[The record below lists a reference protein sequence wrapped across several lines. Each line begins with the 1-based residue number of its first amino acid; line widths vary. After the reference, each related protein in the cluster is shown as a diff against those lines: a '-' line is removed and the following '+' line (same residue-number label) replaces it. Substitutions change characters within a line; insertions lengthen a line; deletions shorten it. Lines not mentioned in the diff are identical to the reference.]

1 MCVIL
6 ELLFLSYYC
15 DYIVAEIA
23 VFCIYIIFFP
33 LKLLIFGGQLVAAK
47 INRDT
52 FSAAFIFGS
61 QDSVA
66 ENSFFGGRLISCR
79 K

>member
-1 MCVIL
+1 
-6 ELLFLSYYC
+6 
-15 DYIVAEIA
+15 
-23 VFCIYIIFFP
+23 
-33 LKLLIFGGQLVAAK
+33 LLIFGGQLVVAEN
-47 INRDT
+47 NRDT